1 MVSEQ
6 ACALIADVQ
15 AVFCAG
21 AWAAVIIMAMAVID
35 ASLRETEFPHFR
47 GSTKKL
53 VDEISNIPGL
63 HNLRK
68 RRNALVHVDRDKPA
82 LTVDQQWVDRE
93 KLEMEASEAVR
104 LMFET
109 FYIGPCV

>member
-6 ACALIADVQ
+6 ACALTADVQ
-15 AVFCAG
+15 AAFCAG

-35 ASLRETEFPHFR
+35 AALRETEATGFK
-47 GSTKKL
+47 GNTKRL
-53 VDEISNIPGL
+53 IDEISTNPGL
-63 HNLRK
+63 HKLRK
-68 RRNALVHVDRDKPA
+68 RRNALVHVDTDKPA

-93 KLEMEASEAVR
+93 KLEMEAREAVM